1 MKKYIFV
8 GLFILLLFPC
18 VVNAKE
24 YCKVLNG
31 NGDVG
36 TELACGTEH
45 FYIVENNNN
54 TIKMLAKYNLLVGDK
69 IDYFDE
75 DDTTII
81 NGDYCSTKAVE
92 KGYNPY
98 RTYSVYD
105 YYSGGSGDFLGCR
118 VYEKLNPQHIRQD
131 ERAIGPKLD
140 GNAKTI
146 FPLYGIT
153 YMNPEWGYEAIVNGT
168 QNVHEYDSNGNLI
181 VEGTIFEE
189 YFNGYKAELTSQNIE
204 VSDVSFITIDR
215 TKELLKKVSGKDVNL
230 DLEYGDS
237 SVNNPSND
245 PIYAHVGQMDIREFV
260 PNNQKWIHSISYW
273 LGSGFKKPDDPANTY
288 NDYFIADAGLLC
300 TLGRGVCSVFQY
312 PVGIGL
318 RPLVTIST
326 SNIEYLI
333 RTKTDG
339 HGTIEVIDH
348 SPGGASIKFR
358 VNSNKGYKLD
368 SVTIITDAGEKVS
381 FREGEIQKNSDGT
394 MSIDKN
400 NFTMPFDN
408 VTIEARWKSDILNPN
423 TGVEALLMIML
434 ILVSTITMTV
444 IIKRKEIEE

>member
-1 MKKYIFV
+1 
-8 GLFILLLFPC
+8 
-18 VVNAKE
+18 
-24 YCKVLNG
+24 
-31 NGDVG
+31 
-36 TELACGTEH
+36 
-45 FYIVENNNN
+45 
-54 TIKMLAKYNLLVGDK
+54 
-69 IDYFDE
+69 
-75 DDTTII
+75 
-81 NGDYCSTKAVE
+81 
-92 KGYNPY
+92 
-98 RTYSVYD
+98 
-105 YYSGGSGDFLGCR
+105 
-118 VYEKLNPQHIRQD
+118 
-131 ERAIGPKLD
+131 
-140 GNAKTI
+140 
-146 FPLYGIT
+146 
-153 YMNPEWGYEAIVNGT
+153 
-168 QNVHEYDSNGNLI
+168 
-181 VEGTIFEE
+181 
-189 YFNGYKAELTSQNIE
+189 
-204 VSDVSFITIDR
+204 
-215 TKELLKKVSGKDVNL
+215 
-230 DLEYGDS
+230 
-237 SVNNPSND
+237 
-245 PIYAHVGQMDIREFV
+245 MDIREFV

-300 TLGRGVCSVFQY
+300 TLGRGDCSVFKY

-381 FREGEIQKNSDGT
+381 FKEGEIQKNSDGT